1 MRSSSTGR
9 RAVRASFL
17 SIAVVTGLLIA
28 IPSRAAV
35 ATAFIRV
42 NQVGY
47 PDSAPK
53 RAYLMASDVETGGSF
68 ALKAGGTTVFSASI
82 GADQGSWS
90 QAYPHVYALD
100 FASVAAP
107 GTYTIEVTGPIPAT
121 SPSFR
126 IDGPAALYATALA
139 NSRSFYEN
147 ERDGAD
153 FVPSALRTEP
163 SHLNDENA
171 MTYLT
176 PHANSSGHFTGDLS
190 PLGVRIDASGGW
202 WDAGDYVKFVQTTSY
217 TVDILMAGVRDFPAQ
232 LGSGSGRPD
241 GRGSVRRRVAAED
254 VGRPV
259 ADALLPG
266 RHRYRERQD
275 RRRSRHLATAAGR
288 RHVRRHRPAIPLHP
302 QPAGL
307 PGRTT
312 RLADQPEPGGARRRG
327 PRRVLPGV
335 PRVRPGL
342 RGPVPDRGRAHLR
355 SGRHGA
361 RAAC

>member
-28 IPSRAAV
+28 IPSQAAV

-68 ALKAGGTTVFSASI
+68 AVNAGGTTVFSASI

-126 IDGPAALYATALA
+126 IDGAAAVVRDRARQRALVLRERA
-139 NSRSFYEN
+139 RRRRLRPVRASHGAFAPERR
-147 ERDGAD
+147 ERDDLPHPARQL
-153 FVPSALRTEP
+153 VRALQGR
-163 SHLNDENA
+163 
-171 MTYLT
+171 
-176 PHANSSGHFTGDLS
+176 
-190 PLGVRIDASGGW
+190 PLAAGGPDRRLGRLVGRGRLRQVRPDHE
-202 WDAGDYVKFVQTTSY
+202 
-217 TVDILMAGVRDFPAQ
+217 LH
-232 LGSGSGRPD
+232 GRHPD
-241 GRGSVRRRVAAED
+241 GR
-254 VGRPV
+254 RP
-259 ADALLPG
+259 
-266 RHRYRERQD
+266 
-275 RRRSRHLATAAGR
+275 
-288 RHVRRHRPAIPLHP
+288 
-302 QPAGL
+302 GL
-307 PGRTT
+307 PG
-312 RLADQPEPGGARRRG
+312 ADGLGGPAT
-327 PRRVLPGV
+327 
-335 PRVRPGL
+335 
-342 RGPVPDRGRAHLR
+342 
-355 SGRHGA
+355 
-361 RAAC
+361 